1 MKHGQLIMGPAG
13 CGKSTFPARIEEHVH
28 AKNRNILVVNLDPAA
43 ENFNYKVAI
52 DIHVFYSKMFVRI
65 LLLLCLIQESQSKTP
80 PSKPIWP
87 STFSVNFMEA
97 FKNGQGATFEGLFA
111 TDLNYIDNKT
121 GIKGAEVI
129 LRGTTPEYTCAA
141 VNPGTAC
148 VTLAVAGQRYL
159 QFETGTPTCC
169 RCCSWANGCG
179 PLKMEWTENATYT
192 TSRIVRGELCYDY
205 SILGNS
211 NNSLSIRASD
221 GEICA
226 LDNAGDDYFE
236 FIPSTYKKQVVDT
249 DLFKVPGSCDTWCG
263 PHGACKQG

>member
-1 MKHGQLIMGPAG
+1 
-13 CGKSTFPARIEEHVH
+13 
-28 AKNRNILVVNLDPAA
+28 
-43 ENFNYKVAI
+43 
-52 DIHVFYSKMFVRI
+52 
-65 LLLLCLIQESQSKTP
+65 
-80 PSKPIWP
+80 
-87 STFSVNFMEA
+87 
-97 FKNGQGATFEGLFA
+97 
-111 TDLNYIDNKT
+111 
-121 GIKGAEVI
+121 
-129 LRGTTPEYTCAA
+129 
-141 VNPGTAC
+141 
-148 VTLAVAGQRYL
+148 
-159 QFETGTPTCC
+159 
-169 RCCSWANGCG
+169 
-179 PLKMEWTENATYT
+179 MEWTENATYT